1 MSRLEKLVLA
11 TNNPDKMKEMK
22 AVFSIQGSIVLGL
35 DNFPEVGEIEETG
48 ATLLEN
54 SFLKAHAVHI
64 ITGLPAIADDT
75 GLEVDALDGAPGV
88 FSARFAGENATYAD
102 NVNKLLLDMV
112 SVAENLR
119 TVRFRTVASF
129 VDGDRELWT
138 EGVIEGEITREVRG
152 TGGFGFDPIFKVIQT
167 GKTFAEMKAKEKNE
181 ISHRGL
187 ALRKMQELLKNT
199 FKE

>member
-1 MSRLEKLVLA
+1 
-11 TNNPDKMKEMK
+11 
-22 AVFSIQGSIVLGL
+22 
-35 DNFPEVGEIEETG
+35 
-48 ATLLEN
+48 
-54 SFLKAHAVHI
+54 
-64 ITGLPAIADDT
+64 
-75 GLEVDALDGAPGV
+75 
-88 FSARFAGENATYAD
+88 
-102 NVNKLLLDMV
+102 
-112 SVAENLR
+112 
-119 TVRFRTVASF
+119 
-129 VDGDRELWT
+129 LWT